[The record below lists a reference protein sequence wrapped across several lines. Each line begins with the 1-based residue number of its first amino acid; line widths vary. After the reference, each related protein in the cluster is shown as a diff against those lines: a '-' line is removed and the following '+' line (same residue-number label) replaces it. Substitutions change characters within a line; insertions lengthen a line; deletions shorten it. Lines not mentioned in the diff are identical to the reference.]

1 MKGSE
6 IFEPRGSE
14 IYIEIRPVHKR
25 LVKYKRTKRL
35 RNFPPV
41 VGNGVYREVIMFR
54 V

>member
-14 IYIEIRPVHKR
+14 IYLEIRPVHKR

-41 VGNGVYREVIMFR
+41 GNGVYREVIMFR